1 MKLNVLYL
9 LELSKVNILLRCLY
23 VFTEVQQ
30 IPSDIEYMNLER
42 SPRVSASLISLGE
55 KPNRCLVEEF

>member
-42 SPRVSASLISLGE
+42 SPRVGV
-55 KPNRCLVEEF
+55 CY